1 MTDHSTGNRFKV
13 TSLVVQYL
21 YTLGVI
27 AVQTKDAACCYRCS
41 VVCVCLLVTTMITT
55 KMAELIEVLFGVWT
69 GVCQRNYVL
78 SEGLEPPGERTI
90 LGPLLAHCKYMETSD
105 VQSIFSTLF
114 GRWGGSVAEWSE
126 C

>member
-1 MTDHSTGNRFKV
+1 
-13 TSLVVQYL
+13 
-21 YTLGVI
+21 
-27 AVQTKDAACCYRCS
+27 
-41 VVCVCLLVTTMITT
+41 MITT

-90 LGPLLAHCKYMETSD
+90 LGHLLAHCKYMETSD